1 MDIKSTFSNDNVE
14 YEVYMEQLQC
24 KPREINA
31 GVNYILNKWKKIKL
45 EEFTNKFKQNEIKKM
60 DLMSG

>member
-1 MDIKSTFSNDNVE
+1 MDIKATFSNDNVE

-31 GVNYILNKWKKIKL
+31 GVNYILHKWKKIKVK
-45 EEFTNKFKQNEIKKM
+45 EFTNKFK
-60 DLMSG
+60 

>member
-1 MDIKSTFSNDNVE
+1 MDIKATFSNDNVE

-31 GVNYILNKWKKIKL
+31 SVNYILNKWKKIKV
-45 EEFTNKFKQNEIKKM
+45 EEFTNKFK
-60 DLMSG
+60 